1 MIEDEKIQQNCEHVG
16 EYYIAKMK
24 KLMDKYEF
32 IGDVRGK
39 VKITSFFLNLKINLQ
54 GLMIGFE
61 MSEDRQSKKP
71 LRGELVSQIWE
82 GAKEQGVVFGRG
94 GLWGQV

>member
-1 MIEDEKIQQNCEHVG
+1 
-16 EYYIAKMK
+16 
-24 KLMDKYEF
+24 
-32 IGDVRGK
+32 
-39 VKITSFFLNLKINLQ
+39 
-54 GLMIGFE
+54 MIGFE

-94 GLWGQV
+94 GLWGQVRHHCDVINQDFGEFGH

>member
-1 MIEDEKIQQNCEHVG
+1 MEVLNVIEDEKIQQNCAHVG

-39 VKITSFFLNLKINLQ
+39 VRITFF
-54 GLMIGFE
+54 F
-61 MSEDRQSKKP
+61 
-71 LRGELVSQIWE
+71 
-82 GAKEQGVVFGRG
+82 
-94 GLWGQV
+94 

>member
-1 MIEDEKIQQNCEHVG
+1 
-16 EYYIAKMK
+16 
-24 KLMDKYEF
+24 
-32 IGDVRGK
+32 
-39 VKITSFFLNLKINLQ
+39 
-54 GLMIGFE
+54 MIGFE
-61 MSEDRQSKKP
+61 MSEDRESKKP